1 MNVIA
6 AAVLHWLKKGSLWTY
21 RTLLWALFA
30 VVFVCGAV
38 VLTLRYGILPNIDS
52 YRDDIARIVSDA
64 ARQHIAIGKISGN
77 WDGLRPRLVL
87 ENLTVYD
94 KADRPAL
101 ELSRVD
107 STLSWRSL
115 AVMRVRFHALDIYR
129 PMLDVRRNAQGVV
142 SVAGMELDPAG
153 AEGGGFANWLLE
165 QPDIEI
171 HDAAVDWTDEA
182 RAAPPLA
189 LRRVNLHLSN
199 RGQRHRFGL
208 QAEAPADIA
217 RGLDIRGDL
226 RGRSLDALAEWNG
239 RLFLQLDYIDIA
251 AWRTWVP
258 FPVEFPRGSGAL
270 RTWLTFDKDALTQA
284 IADVRL
290 ADVRTR
296 LREDLPE
303 LELDALS
310 GRFGWKMTKAGYE
323 VTSSKLSLAAARL
336 GIALRPADVALRV
349 NTDDDG
355 NPVAGD
361 LQANALDLAP
371 LVMLADRL
379 PLDAALRHNL
389 AALEPRGTL
398 QDIAL
403 KWKGHWPDPQSYS
416 ARMHFADLAL
426 KRWERLPGVS
436 GLSGMLEAH
445 DRGGSL
451 TVSGQHASLDLPAVF
466 RDVLHFDTVT
476 GELAWTVAKD
486 GLHLRVINF
495 AAANP
500 DLAGTATGSYIR
512 RTAGSD
518 ELDFTGLLTR
528 ANARAVSRYLPVTVL
543 EDSGSWFDRAFVAG
557 HSSDVKFRVKGRTVD
572 FPYPDNKG
580 GTFSVIAKVSGVTL
594 DYADDWPRIE
604 NIDGEVQ
611 FRGQRM
617 DVLASKGAIYGVKLA
632 KVQATIP
639 NLDTRTP
646 VLTVGGDAEG
656 PTADF
661 LAFIAKSPVNEM
673 LERFTE
679 EARAQGRGKLALR
692 LVLPLASLSD
702 TRVSG
707 AYQFINNQVI
717 VDSAIPPVDQLS
729 GRLEFNDSALRIPNA
744 TGIFLGGPVALT
756 ASTQRD
762 GVIRLAMQGR
772 VNAENVH
779 RLSSDFPV
787 MQHLRGATDWRG
799 SFTVRKKMA
808 DLVIESSL
816 AGMAADLPA
825 PFGKR
830 AADAVPLRIERRH
843 TGAQERVGF
852 TYGDI
857 AAAQFV
863 MRGEG
868 GRTVIDRGVVRLGG
882 DAAGEPDRAGVW
894 VSGSVKLLDFDEWL
908 KFAGEGEGSASYAV
922 SGMDVKIAE
931 MDVFGRRFHELV
943 LAATSQA
950 DAVQLSV
957 AARELEGTGTWRG
970 QGKGRLT
977 ARLKRLVVPAAEA
990 RLTELRDKPPAP
1002 GAKPPELPA
1011 LDIVVENF
1019 QLGQKQ
1025 LGRLELNAVHENRD
1039 WRIERLRLANPDSM
1053 LSADGVWQGWLTQP
1067 RTQLNV
1073 RFDVNDIGK
1082 TLVRWGFPEGVRR
1095 GTAKIEGTLGWIG
1108 SPQEFDYPT
1117 LSGNLVID
1125 AARGQF
1131 VKLDPGIAKLLGI
1144 LSLQALP
1151 RRITLDFRDIFSEGF
1166 AFDAIIGAVK
1176 IDRGVASTD
1185 NLRIL
1190 GPSAAVVMHGRVDLA
1205 RETQSL
1211 RVRVSPHLSDSV
1223 SIAGA
1228 LIGGPVAGVAA
1239 FLAQKLLKDPLDQ
1252 IAGFD
1257 YAIAGTWA
1265 DPQVTKLDR
1274 PAAVQQQESSPP

>member
-1 MNVIA
+1 VTA
-6 AAVLHWLKKGSLWTY
+6 AAALRWLKKSSLWTY

-30 VVFVCGAV
+30 VVLVCGAV
-38 VLTLRYGILPNIDS
+38 VLTLRYAVLPNIDS

-64 ARQHIAIGKISGN
+64 TRQHIAIGKITGN

-87 ENLTVYD
+87 ENVVVYD

-115 AVMRVRFHALDIYR
+115 AVMRVSFHALDIYR
-129 PMLDVRRNAQGVV
+129 PVLDVRRNAQGVI
-142 SVAGMELDPAG
+142 SVAGLELGSAG
-153 AEGGGFANWLLE
+153 SEGGGVADWLLE

-182 RAAPPLA
+182 RGAPPLA
-189 LRRVNLHLSN
+189 LRRVYLHLAN

-226 RGRSLDALAEWNG
+226 RGRSLDALAQWNG

-258 FPVEFPRGSGAL
+258 FPVEFPQGSGAL
-270 RTWLTFDKDALTQA
+270 RTWLTFNEDALTQA

-290 ADVRTR
+290 ANVRTR
-296 LREDLPE
+296 LRHDLPE

-310 GRFGWKMTKAGYE
+310 GRFGWKTMKAGYE
-323 VTSSKLSLAAARL
+323 VTSSKLTLATTRL
-336 GIALRPADVALRV
+336 GIALRPADMLLRID
-349 NTDDDG
+349 TDGAG
-355 NPVAGD
+355 NHVAGE
-361 LQANALDLAP
+361 LHANALDLAP

-379 PLDAALRHNL
+379 PLDDALRRNL

-398 QDIAL
+398 EDVAL
-403 KWKGHWPDPQSYS
+403 KWKGQWPDPQSYS
-416 ARMHFADLAL
+416 ARMRFTDLAL
-426 KRWERLPGVS
+426 KRWERLPGVT
-436 GLSGMLEAH
+436 GLSGALEAH

-451 TVSGQHASLDLPAVF
+451 TLSGQHASLDLPAVF
-466 RDVLHFDTVT
+466 RDVVHLDTVT
-476 GELAWTVAKD
+476 GQLAWTIAKD
-486 GLHLRVINF
+486 GLHLRVVNF

-500 DLAGTATGSYIR
+500 DLAGTAAGSYLR

-518 ELDFTGLLTR
+518 ELDITGTLTR
-528 ANARAVSRYLPVTVL
+528 ADARAVSRYLPVPVL
-543 EDSGSWFDRAFVAG
+543 KDSRSWFDRAFAAG
-557 HSSDVKFRVKGRTVD
+557 ASNDVKFRVKGRTAD

-580 GTFSVIAKVSGVTL
+580 GIFSVIAKVSDVTL
-594 DYADDWPRIE
+594 NYADGWPRIE
-604 NIDGEVQ
+604 SIDGELQ
-611 FRGQRM
+611 FRGRRM
-617 DVLASKGAIYGVKLA
+617 DILASRGTIYGVKLA
-632 KVQATIP
+632 KVRATIP
-639 NLDTRTP
+639 NLDTHTP
-646 VLTVGGDAEG
+646 VLSVSGEAEG

-661 LAFIAKSPVNEM
+661 LAFIAKSPVNDM
-673 LERFTE
+673 LDRFTE
-679 EARAQGRGKLALR
+679 EARAQGRGRLALK
-692 LVLPLASLSD
+692 LVLPLASLRD
-702 TRVSG
+702 TRVTG
-707 AYQFINNQVI
+707 AYQFINNQLAI
-717 VDSAIPPVDQLS
+717 ESAIPPVDQLN
-729 GRLEFNDSALRIPNA
+729 GRLEFSDAALRIPNA
-744 TGIFLGGPVALT
+744 TGVFLGGPVTLA

-762 GVIRLAMQGR
+762 GVIRLSMQGR
-772 VNAENVH
+772 INADNVR
-779 RLSSDFPV
+779 RLGSDFPLV
-787 MQHLRGATDWRG
+787 QHLRGATDWRG
-799 SFTVRKKMA
+799 SFTVRKKTA

-816 AGMAADLPA
+816 AGMATTLPA
-825 PFGKR
+825 PLAKS
-830 AADAVPLRIERRH
+830 AADTVPLRIERRH
-843 TGAQERVGF
+843 TGAQERLGF

-863 MRGEG
+863 MRSEG

-882 DAAGEPDRAGVW
+882 GAAGEPDRAGVW
-894 VSGSVKLLDFDEWL
+894 VSGSLKLLDFDEWL
-908 KFAGEGEGSASYAV
+908 KFAGEGEGNTSYAV
-922 SGMDVKIAE
+922 SGVDVKIAE
-931 MDVFGRRFHELV
+931 MDVFGRRFHELA
-943 LAATSQA
+943 LTTTSQA
-950 DAVQLSV
+950 GTVQLSV

-977 ARLKRLVVPAAEA
+977 ARLKRLLVPPAET
-990 RLTELRDKPPAP
+990 RLTELKEKPPAP
-1002 GAKPPELPA
+1002 AGKPPELPA
-1011 LDIVVENF
+1011 LDIVADNF

-1039 WRIERLRLANPDSM
+1039 WRIERLRLANPDGT

-1185 NLRIL
+1185 NLRII
-1190 GPSAAVVMHGRVDLA
+1190 GPSAAVVMHGSVDLA
-1205 RETQSL
+1205 HETQSL
-1211 RVRVSPHLSDSV
+1211 RVRVSPHLSESV
-1223 SIAGA
+1223 SLAGA

-1257 YAIAGTWA
+1257 YAVAGTWT
-1265 DPQVTKLDR
+1265 DPQVTKLGR
-1274 PAAVQQQESSPP
+1274 PEAVQPPQESSPP

>member
-1 MNVIA
+1 MTA
-6 AAVLHWLKKGSLWTY
+6 AAALRWLKKSSLWTY
-21 RTLLWALFA
+21 RTVLWALFA
-30 VVFVCGAV
+30 VVLVCGTV
-38 VLTLRYGILPNIDS
+38 VLTLRYAILPNIDS
-52 YRDDIARIVSDA
+52 YREDIARIVSDA
-64 ARQHIAIGKISGN
+64 TRQHIAIGKISGN
-77 WDGLRPRLVL
+77 WEGLRPRLML
-87 ENLTVYD
+87 ENVTVYD

-129 PMLDVRRNAQGVV
+129 PVLDVRRSVDGVI
-142 SVAGMELDPAG
+142 SIAGMELDA
-153 AEGGGFANWLLE
+153 AESEGGGFADWLLQ

-182 RAAPPLA
+182 RGAPTLA
-189 LRRVNLHLSN
+189 LRRVNLRLLN
-199 RGQRHRFGL
+199 GGQRHRFGL

-226 RGRSLDALAEWNG
+226 RGRRLDTLAEWNG

-258 FPVEFPRGSGAL
+258 FPVEFPQGSGAL
-270 RTWLTFDKDALTQA
+270 RSWLTFSEDALTQA
-284 IADVRL
+284 TADVRL
-290 ADVRTR
+290 ANVRTR
-296 LREDLPE
+296 LRHDLPE

-310 GRFGWKMTKAGYE
+310 GRFGWKTTRTGHE
-323 VTSSKLSLAAARL
+323 VTTSKLSLASARL
-336 GIALRPADVALRV
+336 GITLRPADVLLRID
-349 NTDDDG
+349 TDG
-355 NPVAGD
+355 AGAPVGGE

-379 PLDAALRHNL
+379 PLDDAWRRNL

-398 QDIAL
+398 HDIAL
-403 KWKGHWPDPQSYS
+403 KWKGSWPDPQTYS
-416 ARMHFADLAL
+416 ARTRFTDLAL
-426 KRWERLPGVS
+426 RRWERLPGVS
-436 GLSGMLEAH
+436 GFSGALEAH
-445 DRGGSL
+445 EKGGSL

-466 RDVLHFDTVT
+466 REVVRLDTVT
-476 GELAWTVAKD
+476 GQLAWTLAND
-486 GLHLRVINF
+486 GLHLRVVNF
-495 AAANP
+495 AAANH
-500 DLAGTATGSYIR
+500 DLAGTVAGSYLR
-512 RTAGSD
+512 RTTGSD
-518 ELDFTGLLTR
+518 EIDIAGTLTR
-528 ANARAVSRYLPVTVL
+528 ADARAVSRYMPVTVL
-543 EDSGSWFDRAFVAG
+543 KDSHSWFDRAFAAG
-557 HSSDVKFRVKGRTVD
+557 ASNDVKFRVKGRTAD

-594 DYADDWPRIE
+594 NYADGWPRIE
-604 NIDGEVQ
+604 NIDGELQ

-617 DVLASKGAIYGVKLA
+617 YIQASKGTIYGVKLA
-632 KVQATIP
+632 KVQAAIP
-639 NLDTRTP
+639 NLDTHTP
-646 VLTVGGDAEG
+646 VLSVSGEAEG

-661 LAFIAKSPVNEM
+661 LAFIAKSPVNDM
-673 LERFTE
+673 LDRFTE
-679 EARAQGRGKLALR
+679 ETRAQGRGRLGLKLAL
-692 LVLPLASLSD
+692 PLANLDD
-702 TRVSG
+702 TRVTG
-707 AYQFINNQVI
+707 AYQFINNQI
-717 VDSAIPPVDQLS
+717 VVESAIPPVDQLN
-729 GRLEFNDSALRIPNA
+729 GRLEFTDSTLRIPNA
-744 TGIFLGGPVALT
+744 SGIFLGGPVTFT

-762 GVIRLAMQGR
+762 AVIRLAMQGR
-772 VNAENVH
+772 INADNVR
-779 RLSSDFPV
+779 RLGSDFPIV
-787 MQHLRGATDWRG
+787 QHLRGATDWRG
-799 SFTVRKKMA
+799 SFTVRKKTA

-816 AGMAADLPA
+816 AGMATNLPA
-825 PFGKR
+825 PFGKS
-830 AADAVPLRIERRH
+830 AAETVPLRIERRH
-843 TGAQERVGF
+843 AGAQQRVGF

-863 MRGEG
+863 MRSEG
-868 GRTVIDRGVVRLGG
+868 SRTVIDRGVVRLGG
-882 DAAGEPDRAGVW
+882 GAAGEPDRAGVW
-894 VSGSVKLLDFDEWL
+894 VSGSLKLLDFDEWL
-908 KFAGEGEGSASYAV
+908 RFAGEGEGATSYAV

-931 MDVFGRRFHELV
+931 MDVFGRRFHELM
-943 LAATSQA
+943 LNATSQA
-950 DAVQLSV
+950 GAVQLSV
-957 AARELEGTGTWRG
+957 VAREIEGTGTWRG

-977 ARLKRLVVPAAEA
+977 ARLKRLVVPPAET
-990 RLTELRDKPPAP
+990 RLTELKDKPPAAP
-1002 GAKPPELPA
+1002 AKPPELPA
-1011 LDIVVENF
+1011 LDIVAENF

-1039 WRIERLRLANPDSM
+1039 WRIERLRLANPDST

-1067 RTQLNV
+1067 RTQMNV
-1073 RFDVNDIGK
+1073 RFDVTDIGK

-1190 GPSAAVVMHGRVDLA
+1190 GPSAAVVMHGNVDLA

-1211 RVRVSPHLSDSV
+1211 RVRVSPHLSESV

-1252 IAGFD
+1252 MAGFD
-1257 YAIAGTWA
+1257 YAVTGTWT
-1265 DPQVTKLDR
+1265 DPQVTKLER
-1274 PAAVQQQESSPP
+1274 PATAQQQESSPP